1 MSRSTHTPRTE
12 GRPDKPVHL
21 SPPPIIENA
30 APLTMAEPLAMARAY
45 IALTKPNI
53 IWLLLI
59 TTVPAMV
66 VAAEGWP
73 GGELVGATLF
83 GGMLAAGG
91 ANAINQYA
99 DRDIDRLMRRTS
111 ERPLVRGTVPS
122 RHAIVLGSVLSAIS
136 IAWLIF
142 TVNLIAAGLTAGA
155 IAFYVGAY
163 TYYLKRTTTQ
173 NIVLGGAA
181 GAAPPLIG
189 WAAVTG
195 SIEVEAAL
203 LFLVVFYWTP
213 PHFWALSLLLH
224 EDYARAGVPM
234 LPVIQGALV
243 TKRQIVMYTLL
254 LLPLTLIF
262 GVVAELSWIYFT
274 TAVGGGAGFLWLARA
289 LLIGTGIEQARV
301 LFRFSI
307 LYLALLF
314 ASMAADELL
323 LG

>member
-1 MSRSTHTPRTE
+1 MSSSTHAPDAGVGE
-12 GRPDKPVHL
+12 GEGGRPAAL
-21 SPPPIIENA
+21 ALGGA
-30 APLTMAEPLAMARAY
+30 APVGGALATVRAY
-45 IALTKPNI
+45 VALTKPNI

-66 VAAEGWP
+66 VADEGWP
-73 GGELVGATLF
+73 GGGLVGATLL

-111 ERPLVRGTVPS
+111 ERPLVRGAVPP
-122 RHAIVLGSVLSAIS
+122 RHAVVLGLVLSAIS
-136 IAWLIF
+136 IAWLLA
-142 TVNLIAAGLTAGA
+142 TVNALAAALAAGA
-155 IAFYVGAY
+155 IAFYVLAY
-163 TYYLKRTTTQ
+163 TYYLKRSTTQ
-173 NIVLGGAA
+173 NIVIGGAA
-181 GAAPPLIG
+181 GAAPPVIG

-195 SIEVEAAL
+195 SVEVEAAL

-213 PHFWALSLLLH
+213 PHFWALALLLKD
-224 EDYARAGVPM
+224 DYARAGVPM
-234 LPVIQGALV
+234 LPVVRGEAE
-243 TKRQIVMYTLL
+243 TKRQILLYTLL

-262 GVVAELSWIYFT
+262 GAVAELRWIYFA
-274 TAVGGGAGFLWLARA
+274 TAVAGGAGFLWYVHALRQRPGIEGARA
-289 LLIGTGIEQARV
+289 

>member
-1 MSRSTHTPRTE
+1 VSSSTHTHDVALVAPPAPE
-12 GRPDKPVHL
+12 G
-21 SPPPIIENA
+21 
-30 APLTMAEPLAMARAY
+30 APPLAASGALAMLRAY

-66 VAAEGWP
+66 VADGGWP
-73 GGELVGATLF
+73 GGGLVGATLL

-99 DRDIDRLMRRTS
+99 DRDIDRLMHRTS
-111 ERPLVRGTVPS
+111 ERPLVRGAVPP
-122 RHAIVLGSVLSAIS
+122 RHAVVLGLVLSAIS
-136 IAWLIF
+136 IAWLVA
-142 TVNLIAAGLTAGA
+142 TVNVLAAALAGAA
-155 IAFYVGAY
+155 IAFYVLAY

-173 NIVLGGAA
+173 NIVIGGAA
-181 GAAPPLIG
+181 GAAPPVIG

-195 SIEVEAAL
+195 SVEVEAAL

-213 PHFWALSLLLH
+213 PHFWALSLLLKD
-224 EDYARAGVPM
+224 DYARAGVPM
-234 LPVIQGALV
+234 LPVVKGEAE
-243 TKRQIVMYTLL
+243 TKKQILLYTLL

-262 GVVAELSWIYFT
+262 GAVAELSWIYFA
-274 TAVGGGAGFLWLARA
+274 TAVAGGAGFLWYVHGLRQRP
-289 LLIGTGIEQARV
+289 GIEGARP
-301 LFRFSI
+301 LFRYSV

>member
-1 MSRSTHTPRTE
+1 MSSSTHTPA
-12 GRPDKPVHL
+12 
-21 SPPPIIENA
+21 SPSVPND
-30 APLTMAEPLAMARAY
+30 APPLAASGVLARVRAY
-45 IALTKPNI
+45 VALTKPNI

-66 VAAEGWP
+66 VADEGWP
-73 GGELVGATLF
+73 GGGLVGATLL

-111 ERPLVRGTVPS
+111 ARPLVRGAVPPS
-122 RHAIVLGSVLSAIS
+122 HAVVLGLVLSAIS
-136 IAWLIF
+136 IAWLVA
-142 TVNLIAAGLTAGA
+142 TVNVLAAALAGGA
-155 IAFYVGAY
+155 IAFYVLAY
-163 TYYLKRTTTQ
+163 TYYLKRSTPQ
-173 NIVLGGAA
+173 NIVIGGAA
-181 GAAPPLIG
+181 GAAPPVIG

-195 SIEVEAAL
+195 NVEVEAAL

-213 PHFWALSLLLH
+213 PHFWALSLLLKD
-224 EDYARAGVPM
+224 DYARAGVPM
-234 LPVIQGALV
+234 LPVVRGNLA
-243 TKRQIVMYTLL
+243 TKRQIVLYTLL

-262 GVVAELSWIYFT
+262 GAVAELSWIYFA
-274 TAVGGGAGFLWLARA
+274 TAVAGGAGFLWFARA
-289 LLIGTGIEQARV
+289 LLVDADIEGARG

-314 ASMAADELL
+314 ASMAADVLL